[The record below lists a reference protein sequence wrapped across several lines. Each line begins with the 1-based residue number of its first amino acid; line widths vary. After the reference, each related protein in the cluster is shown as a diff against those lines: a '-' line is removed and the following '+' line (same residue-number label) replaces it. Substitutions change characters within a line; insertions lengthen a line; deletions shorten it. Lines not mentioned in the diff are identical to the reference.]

1 VNPELWL
8 PISPLLI
15 GVASAALAIFFDAWS
30 KRVAAV
36 LVVLAGLV
44 LSAGL
49 SIYLAGISAP
59 GVPFDLFIVDR
70 GFFGV
75 WAAVYLLTG
84 FAVFA
89 GLDYLVDHPSGGGV
103 ASLAAVLASSSVA
116 LVSSVDLLFML
127 IMLEMAA
134 FAGYGIVASVRTAA
148 SREATL
154 KYIVQGAVVTG
165 MFVLGLAVVSATV
178 EGSLDLVMAREGI
191 AGSAAV
197 AAAATLLFVVALSFK
212 LGAFPFH
219 SWAPDVYQ
227 GAHPA
232 GASLIVAVPKI
243 GALSAMFLIA
253 EVLMRPLEG
262 SQAAPLQPT
271 LLFSV
276 LAIASIIFG
285 NLGALRQSDFGRML
299 GYSAVAQ
306 AGYALIALAV
316 GLITYPGAMLLMTVY
331 GLAASTAFAVASALR
346 AGHSSWDGSIRGMSG
361 LAASRP
367 WLAASLAVSML
378 SLTGIPLFAG
388 FWGKLSVF
396 GLAAAEGFI
405 FLTVAGVLGSV
416 ISFAY
421 YGAVIRTAYFDQPS
435 DTRVPD
441 TPTSPTEALTDTGV
455 RYRALPGVAS
465 VVGAGVLVI
474 IGVVPLF
481 TGLSPLVRFFGIGG

>member
-1 VNPELWL
+1 MSPELWL
-8 PISPLLI
+8 PISPLLA
-15 GVASAALAIFFDAWS
+15 GVATALLAIFLDAWS
-30 KRVAAV
+30 KRAAAV
-36 LVVLAGLV
+36 FVVLGGLV

-59 GVPFDLFIVDR
+59 AVAFDLFIIDR

-89 GLDYLVDHPSGGGV
+89 GLDYLVGHPSGGGV

-116 LVSSVDLLFML
+116 LLSSVDLLFML

-165 MFVLGLAVVSATV
+165 MFVLGLAIVSATV
-178 EGSLDLVMAREGI
+178 GGSLDLVTAREGI
-191 AGSAAV
+191 TGSAAV

-227 GAHPA
+227 GAHPS

-253 EVLMRPLEG
+253 EVLMRPLAD

-285 NLGALRQSDFGRML
+285 NLGAIRQSDFGRML

-361 LAASRP
+361 LAVSRP
-367 WLAASLAVSML
+367 WLASALAISML
-378 SLTGIPLFAG
+378 SLTGIPLTAG

-396 GLAAAEGFI
+396 GLAAAEGFV
-405 FLTVAGVLGSV
+405 FLTIAGVLGSV
-416 ISFAY
+416 LSFAY
-421 YGAVIRTAYFDQPS
+421 YGAVIRVVYFDQPA
-435 DTRVPD
+435 DTR
-441 TPTSPTEALTDTGV
+441 
-455 RYRALPGVAS
+455 LPGAS
-465 VVGAGVLVI
+465 ASSAEILPGSAGLYRTLSGIASIAGASALVI
-474 IGVVPLF
+474 IGIVPLF
-481 TGLSPLVRFFGIGG
+481 IGLTPLVRFFGIGG